1 MTILIRKHQGEFK
14 VSKIGKIA
22 VIGSMGG
29 LASALITTIWAVYLK
44 SFLSTNAQVGLV
56 STFLS
61 LIAIISYFVSIPLVE
76 KSSKSK
82 LYAFSLIVF
91 GISYLLFSITKN
103 FWFFLS
109 IAVITNIFYAIRLTS
124 FGLIIKDKSQ
134 KNKLS
139 RNEGLIYTFA
149 NSAWVIGPLIAG
161 YLASNSNESVVFII
175 ASALIFLCL
184 ITFIA
189 SGINDNKKQKNIDK
203 SILKNVKDFFSNKD
217 RIITYIIGSGPSF
230 WWALIY
236 LFIPLYILEKGL
248 NELWIGYFLFAIP
261 IPLILLEYKMSK
273 ISEKRG
279 FRKFFKLGF
288 LIAAIF
294 SIACFFISNA
304 YFVLVL
310 LVLASIGLA
319 MLEPTTESYYFKITD
334 KRVEQ
339 RFYGPYNTRMEMG
352 GLLGK
357 FIPSIIILFFPLN
370 TVFLVFGIAMLF
382 FLLISFKAKE
392 TANSQ

>member
-29 LASALITTIWAVYLK
+29 LASALIITIWAVYLK
-44 SFLSTNAQVGLV
+44 SFLSSNAQVGLV

-61 LIAIISYFVSIPLVE
+61 LIAIISYFISIPLVE

-82 LYAFSLIVF
+82 LYAFSLIIF
-91 GISYLLFSITKN
+91 GISYILFSITKN
-103 FWFFLS
+103 FWLFLS

-124 FGLIIKDKSQ
+124 FGLIVKDKSQ

-161 YLASNSNESVVFII
+161 YLASNSGESIVFII
-175 ASALIFLCL
+175 ASVLIFLCL
-184 ITFIA
+184 ITFLT
-189 SGINDNKKQKNIDK
+189 SGIKDNKKQKNIDK
-203 SILKNVKDFFSNKD
+203 NILKNIKDFFSNKD

-261 IPLILLEYKMSK
+261 IPLIILEYKMSMV
-273 ISEKRG
+273 SEKYG
-279 FRKFFKLGF
+279 FRKLFKIGF
-288 LIAAIF
+288 LIAAVF
-294 SIACFFISNA
+294 SITSFFISNV
-304 YFVLVL
+304 YFVLGL
-310 LVLASIGLA
+310 LILASIGLA
-319 MLEPTTESYYFKITD
+319 MLEPTTESYFFKVSN
-334 KRVEQ
+334 KEEEQ
-339 RFYGPYNTRMEMG
+339 RFYGPYNTRVEVG
-352 GLLGK
+352 SLLGK
-357 FIPSIIILFFPLN
+357 FIPSVIILFFPLN
-370 TVFLVFGIAMLF
+370 TVFLIFGIAMFLF
-382 FLLISFKAKE
+382 FLISFKVKE
-392 TANSQ
+392 TN